1 MEIGKSNTKLVLTG
15 LLLAMFMA
23 AIDNTIVATAMGSI
37 VSDIGGMDKISWI
50 MSAYIVA
57 TMAGMPL
64 FGKLSDMYG
73 RKIFF
78 IAGLT
83 IFLIGSILCGFAVS
97 IEQLIIFRAIQGIGG
112 GALMPIAFTI
122 VYDVFPADKRGKMIG
137 LLGAVFGIASVAGPL
152 LGAFITDNFGWAWIF
167 YINVPL
173 GLIVF
178 SLVMI
183 HYKESL
189 NRMRQKIDW
198 LGAATLLIAILSLM
212 FALEMGGS
220 QYAWG
225 SGIIISLFT
234 SFVVFFG
241 LFCFVEIKAEE
252 PIIPFFLFKGRL
264 FSSSQILAFLYGA
277 TFIILITYLPIYI
290 QSVYGASAMG
300 AGLVLMPLLLGVVA
314 GSASGGIFLTKTSY
328 RNLMILSVITY
339 FVGML
344 LLSTLGPES
353 SRTLLTIYMVIVGYG
368 MGFSFS
374 LLPTASLHNLEPQY
388 RGTANSTNQFMRT
401 LGMTI
406 GVTIFGSIQSKLLTS
421 NLTEGF
427 KDVSEGAAPE
437 AFSNTDDLSQIF
449 EPAVREKIP
458 ADILDIIVSAMSNSI
473 THIYLLAL
481 IPIGIAFLFVY
492 LMGSARE
499 LGIDSEDTK

>member
-1 MEIGKSNTKLVLTG
+1 MEVRNSNTKLVLTG

-23 AIDNTIVATAMGSI
+23 AIDNTIVATAMGTI
-37 VSDIGGMDKISWI
+37 VSDIGGMDKIAWI

-73 RKIFF
+73 RKRFF

-83 IFLIGSILCGFAVS
+83 IFLIGSILCGLAVS
-97 IEQLIIFRAIQGIGG
+97 IEQLIVFRAIQGIGG

-152 LGAFITDNFGWAWIF
+152 LGAFITDSFGWGWIF
-167 YINVPL
+167 YINVPI
-173 GLIVF
+173 GVVVF

-183 HYKESL
+183 YYKESL
-189 NRMRQKIDW
+189 ERMKQKIDW
-198 LGAATLLIAILSLM
+198 LGAGTLLIAILSLM
-212 FALEMGGS
+212 FAIEMGGK
-220 QYAWG
+220 QYAWD
-225 SGIIISLFT
+225 SAMILSLFA

-241 LFCFVEIKAEE
+241 IFCYVETKAEE

-264 FSSSQILAFLYGA
+264 FASAQILAFLYGA
-277 TFIILITYLPIYI
+277 TFIVLITYLPIYI
-290 QSVYGASAMG
+290 QSVYGATAMG
-300 AGLVLMPLLLGVVA
+300 AGLVLMPLLLGVVG

-328 RNLMILSVITY
+328 RNLMVLSVITY
-339 FVGML
+339 FVGMF

-353 SRTLLTIYMVIVGYG
+353 ARSLLTIYMVIVGYG

-374 LLPTASLHNLEPQY
+374 LLPTASLHKLEPQY
-388 RGTANSTNQFMRT
+388 RGTANSTNSFMRT

-406 GVTIFGSIQSKLLTS
+406 GVTIFGSIQSKLLTN
-421 NLTEGF
+421 NLTDGF
-427 KDVSEGAAPE
+427 KDVDEGAAG

-449 EPAVREKIP
+449 EPAVREQIP
-458 ADILDIIVSAMSNSI
+458 SGILDVIVSAMSHSI

-481 IPIGIAFLFVY
+481 FPIGIAFVFVY
-492 LMGSARE
+492 LMGGARE
-499 LGIDSEDTK
+499 TGEETK

>member
-1 MEIGKSNTKLVLTG
+1 
-15 LLLAMFMA
+15 
-23 AIDNTIVATAMGSI
+23 
-37 VSDIGGMDKISWI
+37 
-50 MSAYIVA
+50 
-57 TMAGMPL
+57 
-64 FGKLSDMYG
+64 
-73 RKIFF
+73 
-78 IAGLT
+78 
-83 IFLIGSILCGFAVS
+83 
-97 IEQLIIFRAIQGIGG
+97 
-112 GALMPIAFTI
+112 
-122 VYDVFPADKRGKMIG
+122 
-137 LLGAVFGIASVAGPL
+137 
-152 LGAFITDNFGWAWIF
+152 
-167 YINVPL
+167 
-173 GLIVF
+173 
-178 SLVMI
+178 MI

-234 SFVVFFG
+234 SFVFFFG

>member
-1 MEIGKSNTKLVLTG
+1 MEVRNSNTKLVLAG

-23 AIDNTIVATAMGSI
+23 AIDNTIVATALGTI
-37 VSDIGGMDKISWI
+37 VSDLGGMDKLAWI

-78 IAGLT
+78 LAGLT
-83 IFLIGSILCGFAVS
+83 IFLIGSILCGIAVS
-97 IEQLIIFRAIQGIGG
+97 MEQLIVFRAIQGVGG

-152 LGAFITDNFGWAWIF
+152 LGAFITDNFGWGWIF

-173 GLIVF
+173 GVIVLT
-178 SLVMI
+178 LVMFN
-183 HYKESL
+183 YKESL
-189 NRMRQKIDW
+189 NRVKQKIDW
-198 LGAATLLIAILSLM
+198 IGAGTLLIAILSLM
-212 FALEMGGS
+212 LGLEMGGK

-225 SGIIISLFT
+225 SGMIISLFA
-234 SFVVFFG
+234 SFIVFFVI
-241 LFCFVEIKAEE
+241 FCIVEMKAEE

-264 FSSSQILAFLYGA
+264 FASSQILAFLYGA

-300 AGLVLMPLLLGVVA
+300 AGLVLMPLLLGVVG
-314 GSASGGIFLTKTSY
+314 GSASGGIFLTKTSF
-328 RNLMILSVITY
+328 RNLMIVSVIAY
-339 FVGML
+339 FAGMF
-344 LLSTLGPES
+344 LLSTLDPES
-353 SRTLLTIYMVIVGYG
+353 SRTLLTIYMIIVGYG

-374 LLPTASLHNLEPQY
+374 LLPTASLHKLEPKY
-388 RGTANSTNQFMRT
+388 RGTANSTNSFMRT

-406 GVTIFGSIQSKLLTS
+406 GVTIFGSVQSKLLTS
-421 NLTEGF
+421 NLTERF
-427 KDVSEGAAPE
+427 KGVGEGAAG
-437 AFSNTDDLSQIF
+437 AFSNADDLSRIF

-458 ADILDIIVSAMSNSI
+458 SDLLDIIVNAMSHSI

-481 IPIGIAFLFVY
+481 IPIGIAFVFVY
-492 LMGSARE
+492 LMGGARE
-499 LGIDSEDTK
+499 TGEDQEETE

>member
-1 MEIGKSNTKLVLTG
+1 MAVRSSNTKLVLTG

-23 AIDNTIVATAMGSI
+23 AIDNTIVATALGTI

-73 RKIFF
+73 RKVFF

-83 IFLIGSILCGFAVS
+83 IFLIGSVLCGLAVS
-97 IEQLIIFRAIQGIGG
+97 VEQLILFRAIQGIGG

-152 LGAFITDNFGWAWIF
+152 LGAFITDNFGWGWIF
-167 YINVPL
+167 YINLPL
-173 GLIVF
+173 GVIVF
-178 SLVMI
+178 ALVMI
-183 HYKESL
+183 NYQESL
-189 NRMRQKIDW
+189 QRMKQKIDW
-198 LGAATLLIAILSLM
+198 LGAGTLLVAILSLM
-212 FALEMGGS
+212 FALEMGGN

-225 SGIIISLFT
+225 SGMIISLFA
-234 SFVVFFG
+234 SFILFFIIFCVV
-241 LFCFVEIKAEE
+241 EMKAEE

-264 FSSSQILAFLYGA
+264 FASSQILAFLYGA

-290 QSVYGASAMG
+290 QSVYGVSAMG
-300 AGLVLMPLLLGVVA
+300 AGLVLMPLLLGVVG

-328 RNLMILSVITY
+328 RNLMTLSVIMY
-339 FVGML
+339 FIGIF
-344 LLSTLGPES
+344 LLSTLNPDA
-353 SRTLLTIYMVIVGYG
+353 SRTLLTIYMVIAGYG

-388 RGTANSTNQFMRT
+388 RGTANSTNSFMRT

-406 GVTIFGSIQSKLLTS
+406 GIAIFGSIQSKLLAS
-421 NLTEGF
+421 GLTDGFEGI
-427 KDVSEGAAPE
+427 KEDAT
-437 AFSNTDDLSQIF
+437 AFTKSDDLSRVF
-449 EPAVREKIP
+449 EPAVRENIP
-458 ADILDIIVSAMSNSI
+458 TNILDVIIDAMSHSI
-473 THIYLLAL
+473 THIYLLGL
-481 IPIGIAFLFVY
+481 IPIGIAFIFVY
-492 LMGSARE
+492 LMGNARE
-499 LGIDSEDTK
+499 TGEDTE

>member
-1 MEIGKSNTKLVLTG
+1 MAVKNSHTNLVLTG

-23 AIDNTIVATAMGSI
+23 AIDNTIVATALGTI

-83 IFLIGSILCGFAVS
+83 IFLIGSILCGLAVS
-97 IEQLIIFRAIQGIGG
+97 VEQLIVFRAIQGIGG

-152 LGAFITDNFGWAWIF
+152 LGALITDNFGWGWIF
-167 YINVPL
+167 YINLPL
-173 GLIVF
+173 GIIVF
-178 SLVMI
+178 ALVMVN
-183 HYKESL
+183 YKESL
-189 NRMRQKIDW
+189 NRMKQKIDW
-198 LGAATLLIAILSLM
+198 LGAGTLLIAILSLM
-212 FALEMGGS
+212 FALEMGGN

-225 SGIIISLFT
+225 SGMILSLFA
-234 SFVVFFG
+234 SFIIFFVI
-241 LFCFVEIKAEE
+241 FCIVEMKAAE

-264 FSSSQILAFLYGA
+264 FASAQILAFLYGA

-290 QSVYGASAMG
+290 QSVYGATAMG
-300 AGLVLMPLLLGVVA
+300 AGLVLMPLLLGVVG

-328 RNLMILSVITY
+328 RNLMVLSVITY
-339 FVGML
+339 FAGMF
-344 LLSTLGPES
+344 LLSSLDPES

-374 LLPTASLHNLEPQY
+374 LLPTASLHNLAPQY
-388 RGTANSTNQFMRT
+388 RGTANSTNSFMRT

-427 KDVSEGAAPE
+427 KEVGQGTPD
-437 AFSNTDDLSQIF
+437 AFSKSDDLSQIF
-449 EPAVREKIP
+449 EPAIREKIP
-458 ADILDIIVSAMSNSI
+458 SEILDVIVHAMSHSI

-492 LMGSARE
+492 LMGGARE
-499 LGIDSEDTK
+499 TGEDVEELK

>member
-1 MEIGKSNTKLVLTG
+1 MEVKKSNTKLVLTG

-23 AIDNTIVATAMGSI
+23 AIDNTIVATAMGTI

-64 FGKLSDMYG
+64 FGKLLDMYG

-78 IAGLT
+78 IAGLM

-152 LGAFITDNFGWAWIF
+152 LGAFITDNFGWGWIF

-173 GLIVF
+173 GVIVF
-178 SLVMI
+178 TLVMI

-189 NRMRQKIDW
+189 QRMKQKIDW

-225 SGIIISLFT
+225 SGMIISLFT

-241 LFCFVEIKAEE
+241 VFCFVEVKAEE

-264 FSSSQILAFLYGA
+264 FASSQILAFLYGA

-290 QSVYGASAMG
+290 QSVYGATAMG
-300 AGLVLMPLLLGVVA
+300 AGLVLMPLLLGVVG
-314 GSASGGIFLTKTSY
+314 GSASGGIFLTKTSF
-328 RNLMILSVITY
+328 RNLMVLSVITY
-339 FVGML
+339 FAGML
-344 LLSTLGPES
+344 LLSTLSPES
-353 SRTLLTIYMVIVGYG
+353 ARSLLTIYMVIVGYG

-427 KDVSEGAAPE
+427 KDVGEGAAG

-449 EPAVREKIP
+449 EPAVRAKIP
-458 ADILDIIVSAMSNSI
+458 NDILDIIVSAMSHSI

-481 IPIGIAFLFVY
+481 IPIGIAFVFVY
-492 LMGSARE
+492 LMGGARE
-499 LGIDSEDTK
+499 TGEDLEDTE